1 MAWRKEKGAYTPAP
15 REWTIPDRE
24 ESYYKEIVS
33 LYGASVSIAQIA
45 EYMGYSRDY
54 VRKAIHGVRPSGGTH
69 NYRAMD
75 IVAWLVDREL
85 AAERHERAK
94 KAVRA

>member
-1 MAWRKEKGAYTPAP
+1 MARKEKGAYTPAP
-15 REWTIPDRE
+15 RDWTLPDRE
-24 ESYYKEIVS
+24 ESYYNELVRD
-33 LYGASVSIAQIA
+33 YGKNLTVEQIA
-45 EYMGYSRDY
+45 EYLGYCKDY
-54 VRKAIHGVRPSGGTH
+54 TRKALHGVKPMGGTH

-75 IVAWLVDREL
+75 IAAWLVDREL

>member
-1 MAWRKEKGAYTPAP
+1 MARKEKGAYTPAP
-15 REWTIPDRE
+15 RDWTLPERAKA
-24 ESYYKEIVS
+24 YYKEIVAI
-33 LYGASVSIAQIA
+33 YGTGVSISQIA
-45 EYMGYSRDY
+45 EYIGYSYDY
-54 VRKAIHGVRPSGGTH
+54 VRKAIHDVKPIGGTH

-75 IVAWLVDREL
+75 IAAWLVDREL